1 MDYQRYADEHHL
13 EVEIDDRVATI
24 TLNRPDVRNAV
35 NFAMHTGLEN
45 IFREIGRDP
54 DVGAIL
60 LTGAGKA
67 FCAGGDLK
75 GFGAPDDGPLDQ
87 LRGTRYLVQ
96 EMVNCEAPIIAAVN
110 GTAAGLGATVALLSD
125 VIFMAD
131 TARIGDTHVK
141 IGLVAG
147 DGGAVIWPLLIGPNR
162 AKELL
167 MSGKLVGGE
176 EAAKMGLV
184 NHCVPK
190 EKLLDE
196 AREFAHGLAHGPQ
209 VAIRWTKMAIN
220 QTVKQSLHQILDF
233 GVAAEHLS
241 VYTEDMQEASLAFR
255 EKRSP
260 KFQGR

>member
-1 MDYQRYADEHHL
+1 MDYQRYAKDHHL
-13 EVEIDDRVATI
+13 EVVIEDRVATI

-35 NFAMHTGLEN
+35 NHAMHTGLEN

-75 GFGAPDDGPLDQ
+75 GFGASDEGPLDQ
-87 LRGTRYLVQ
+87 LRGVRYLVQ
-96 EMVNCEAPIIAAVN
+96 EMVNCEAPVIAAVN
-110 GTAAGLGATVALLSD
+110 GPAMGLGATIALLSD

-147 DGGAVIWPLLIGPNR
+147 DGGAVIWPLLIGPHR

-167 MSGKLVGGE
+167 MSGKVLDGE
-176 EAAKMGLV
+176 EAAGMGLV
-184 NHCVPK
+184 NHCVPR
-190 EKLLDE
+190 EKLASE
-196 AREFAHGLAHGPQ
+196 AREFAHSLAHGPQ
-209 VAIRWTKMAIN
+209 IAIRWTKMAIN
-220 QTVKQSLHQILDF
+220 QTIKQSLHQILDF
-233 GVAAEHLS
+233 GAAAEHLS
-241 VYTEDMQEASLAFR
+241 VHTEDMQEASLAFR
-255 EKRSP
+255 EKRAP
-260 KFQGR
+260 RFKGR